1 MSMGSISKD
10 ESDVAIFSC
19 NWEPRL
25 PDGSTLATSSWS
37 IGAGLT
43 YVSDAIAAGALKT
56 TVKVSGGTAGQL
68 YPCINTVTTS
78 DGETL
83 SRTGYVSVRAL

>member
-10 ESDVAIFSC
+10 ETDEAIFSC

-25 PDGSTLATSSWS
+25 ATGETIAGSAWS

-43 YVSDAIAAGALKT
+43 YVSDAIAAGNLKT
-56 TVKVSGGTAGQL
+56 TVKLSGGTVGQL

-78 DGETL
+78 LGQVL

>member
-1 MSMGSISKD
+1 MSMGTLAKD
-10 ESDVAIFSC
+10 ESDIGIFSV
-19 NWEPRL
+19 NWAPRL
-25 PDGSTLATSSWS
+25 ASGETLATSSWT

-43 YVSDAIAAGALKT
+43 YVSDAIAAGNLKT
-56 TVKVSGGTAGQL
+56 TVKVSGGSPGQL